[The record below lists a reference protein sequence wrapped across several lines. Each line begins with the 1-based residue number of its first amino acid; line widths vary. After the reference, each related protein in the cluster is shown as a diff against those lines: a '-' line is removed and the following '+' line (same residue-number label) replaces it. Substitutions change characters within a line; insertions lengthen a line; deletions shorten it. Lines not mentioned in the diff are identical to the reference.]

1 VLIDNGAFIIEYTI
15 EYRSPLYIAQLYGH
29 KEIMDLLLLN
39 GAESIMEP
47 VETSS
52 DPYPN
57 IRYNESYV

>member
-1 VLIDNGAFIIEYTI
+1 VLIDNGAFTIEYTT

-39 GAESIMEP
+39 GAESIMGP

-52 DPYPN
+52 DPFPN